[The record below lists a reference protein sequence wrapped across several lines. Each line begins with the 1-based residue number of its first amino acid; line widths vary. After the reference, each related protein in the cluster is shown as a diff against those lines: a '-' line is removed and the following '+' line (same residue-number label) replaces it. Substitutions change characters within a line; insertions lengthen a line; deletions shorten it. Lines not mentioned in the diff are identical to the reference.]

1 VEAFDTN
8 VVVRLMVRDDEEQYR
23 LTAVPLPK
31 PRVILDDQPPAEWR
45 QFRYVHPFN
54 VASIETEA

>member
-1 VEAFDTN
+1 M
-8 VVVRLMVRDDEEQYR
+8 RLMVRDDEEQYR